1 MSAWTPER
9 RAKQAALIHTWKP
22 WERSTGPRTAEGKA
36 VASRNSW
43 KHGGRSR
50 EMREWNKALAHM
62 RRTLRELAERS

>member
-1 MSAWTPER
+1 
-9 RAKQAALIHTWKP
+9 
-22 WERSTGPRTAEGKA
+22 

-43 KHGGRSR
+43 KHGGRSREMRECR